1 MGTSSRQPARRAA
14 PPGAAIELFVSHVS
28 SEAKIAACLRE
39 MLDADFIGLVE
50 LFASSDVPSILV
62 GAKWLDSI
70 HEALDRASAVLVLCS
85 KASLQR
91 PWVQFE
97 VGAAWYKGTTIIPVC
112 HSGMKL
118 ADLPL
123 PLAALQGIE
132 LGTEHG
138 LQKLNTTIASILRMP
153 RTPQPNDIAARLERI
168 HALEGDPATMQRFGR
183 YLDIIAPARLEG
195 PELPARCTVES
206 NSESLG
212 VFGLAEGTTRWSD
225 IAAVAREVPDQRW
238 LKQLQE
244 CIWLAS
250 CGRLFQPVQAVYHG
264 RRGSFQPHLA
274 KREWQADGDVRYH
287 VHLIETTVAPLADVQ
302 NDFGLLATL
311 LRLGLR
317 FRFEVIQRSEKALA
331 ALPKK
336 KAVPPEALREVVKSC
351 REALETIEND
361 ATSRGAQNMDR
372 VSISELFDADDDKD
386 AMEAIQDEWEEE
398 RGRLYATE
406 DLALEEFVDV
416 LDRMRS
422 MNYRFMHLGTRRFHE
437 MVAARW
443 QARPKACPAQRSEPP
458 PGVTGMAE
466 LLVGS
471 A

>member
-1 MGTSSRQPARRAA
+1 MLRAA
-14 PPGAAIELFVSHVS
+14 LLSVSALIALAASP
-28 SEAKIAACLRE
+28 IA
-39 MLDADFIGLVE
+39 
-50 LFASSDVPSILV
+50 FAQSDCKSIV
-62 GAKWLDSI
+62 
-70 HEALDRASAVLVLCS
+70 
-85 KASLQR
+85 KASPFGPNDQT
-91 PWVQFE
+91 
-97 VGAAWYKGTTIIPVC
+97 GATNRVTPAVTK
-112 HSGMKL
+112 
-118 ADLPL
+118 
-123 PLAALQGIE
+123 AAAAEIQTGKV
-132 LGTEHG
+132 T
-138 LQKLNTTIASILRMP
+138 NMP

-168 HALEGDPATMQRFGR
+168 HALEGDAATMQRFGR

-206 NSESLG
+206 NGESLG

-225 IAAVAREVPDQRW
+225 IAAVAREAPDQRW

-336 KAVPPEALREVVKSC
+336 KAVPPEALREVVRSC

-361 ATSRGAQNMDR
+361 ATSRGAQNM
-372 VSISELFDADDDKD
+372 
-386 AMEAIQDEWEEE
+386 
-398 RGRLYATE
+398 
-406 DLALEEFVDV
+406 
-416 LDRMRS
+416 
-422 MNYRFMHLGTRRFHE
+422 
-437 MVAARW
+437 
-443 QARPKACPAQRSEPP
+443 RPWSQPR
-458 PGVTGMAE
+458 
-466 LLVGS
+466 
-471 A
+471 